1 MSASKRKIWYVGVI
15 LLLAGAGFLWYSV
28 ISFTD
33 VAKVG
38 QRTQSEIRVQ
48 RPEVP
53 SVSLPNLKG

>member
-1 MSASKRKIWYVGVI
+1 MGVI
-15 LLLAGAGFLWYSV
+15 LLLAGAGFLWYLV

-38 QRTQSEIRVQ
+38 QRTQSEVKVQ

-53 SVSLPNLKG
+53 SVSLPNLEG